1 MFIFVNLE
9 GLWKYFLLAP
19 PNEKNLCLH
28 LWSVFRFQRFI
39 VFIFGPSSIFVATL
53 IQGRKDPLNFI
64 MATTID
70 NELQT
75 WAPLWGQVSVGKY
88 YDVTMKQYM
97 GKVNMFIIYIVDEF
111 NKWVEMG

>member
-1 MFIFVNLE
+1 
-9 GLWKYFLLAP
+9 
-19 PNEKNLCLH
+19 
-28 LWSVFRFQRFI
+28 
-39 VFIFGPSSIFVATL
+39 
-53 IQGRKDPLNFI
+53 